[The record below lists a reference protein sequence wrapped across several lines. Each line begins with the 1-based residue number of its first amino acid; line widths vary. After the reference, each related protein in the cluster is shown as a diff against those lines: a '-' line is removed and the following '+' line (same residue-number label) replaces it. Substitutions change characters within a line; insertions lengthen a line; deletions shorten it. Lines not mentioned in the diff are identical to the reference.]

1 MTGWY
6 FRSNFVFLGKP
17 SGSCVENP
25 PQNPDRGGTAWLC
38 GEGFRARNAEAMKR
52 TILLL
57 SLLLAAAAYAQP
69 SEPAVNYY
77 AKDGTVQASDGTV
90 YSVDGADS
98 PSIIIANA
106 ENRYSRAGAS
116 PSLYYRDGRRLET
129 VEEYESVNGVVED
142 QEIVNRILRDMFTDE
157 QIVALRNLRLPL
169 AVGCMVNPET
179 GVQLEVSFVIGNY
192 PEMTS
197 LPPDFYRT
205 FEKRLKEEVR
215 WNVNDFAKQL
225 KYMFGLTIFNFR
237 KLPLTSELE
246 EKSAE

>member
-1 MTGWY
+1 
-6 FRSNFVFLGKP
+6 
-17 SGSCVENP
+17 
-25 PQNPDRGGTAWLC
+25 
-38 GEGFRARNAEAMKR
+38 MKR

-98 PSIIIANA
+98 PTITICNA
-106 ENRYSRAGAS
+106 ENRYTAADAS
-116 PSLYYRDGRRLET
+116 SSLYYKDGRRLET
-129 VEEYESVNGVVED
+129 VEEYGRVDGAVAD
-142 QEIVNRILRDMFTDE
+142 QEAFTRIFREMFTDE

-169 AVGCMVNPET
+169 AVGCAVNPET
-179 GVQLEVSFVIGNY
+179 GVQFEVSFVIGNY
-192 PEMTS
+192 PELTS
-197 LPPDFYRT
+197 LPPDFYRAL
-205 FEKRLKEEVR
+205 EKRLKEEVR

-225 KYMFGLTIFNFR
+225 KYMFGLTVLNFR

>member
-1 MTGWY
+1 MTSWY

-129 VEEYESVNGVVED
+129 VEEYESVNGAVED

-192 PEMTS
+192 PELTS
-197 LPPDFYRT
+197 LPPDFYATLER
-205 FEKRLKEEVR
+205 RLKEEVR
-215 WNVNDFAKQL
+215 WHVNDFAKQL

-246 EKSAE
+246 EKPAE

>member
-1 MTGWY
+1 
-6 FRSNFVFLGKP
+6 
-17 SGSCVENP
+17 
-25 PQNPDRGGTAWLC
+25 
-38 GEGFRARNAEAMKR
+38 MKR

-57 SLLLAAAAYAQP
+57 SLLLVAAGYAQTP
-69 SEPAVNYY
+69 EPAVNYY
-77 AKDGTVQASDGTV
+77 AKDGIVSATDGTV
-90 YSVDGADS
+90 YCIDGADS
-98 PSIIIANA
+98 SIITISNA
-106 ENRYSRAGAS
+106 ENRYSTVDAS
-116 PSLYYRDGRRLET
+116 PSLYYKDGRRLET
-129 VEEYESVNGVVED
+129 LEEYGRVDGAVAD

-169 AVGCMVNPET
+169 AVGCTVDPET
-179 GVQLEVSFVIGNY
+179 GVQLEVKFAIGNY

-205 FEKRLKEEVR
+205 LEKRLKEEVR
-215 WNVNDFAKQL
+215 WHVNDFAKQL

>member
-1 MTGWY
+1 MK
-6 FRSNFVFLGKP
+6 RLVI
-17 SGSCVENP
+17 
-25 PQNPDRGGTAWLC
+25 LC
-38 GEGFRARNAEAMKR
+38 G
-52 TILLL
+52 
-57 SLLLAAAAYAQP
+57 LLLAVAGYGQTP
-69 SEPAVNYY
+69 GPGKNYY
-77 AKDGTVQASDGTV
+77 AKEGTVSATEGTV
-90 YSVDGADS
+90 YCNDGAGS

-106 ENRYSRAGAS
+106 ENRYSKAGAS
-116 PSLYYRDGRRLET
+116 PSLYYKDGRRLET
-129 VEEYESVNGVVED
+129 VEEYESVNGAVED

-169 AVGCMVNPET
+169 AVGCMVNPED

-197 LPPDFYRT
+197 LSPDFYRA

-237 KLPLTSELE
+237 KLPLTSELHQIKPGLGRNDRNLNQGE
-246 EKSAE
+246 DVGLFH

>member
-1 MTGWY
+1 M
-6 FRSNFVFLGKP
+6 
-17 SGSCVENP
+17 
-25 PQNPDRGGTAWLC
+25 
-38 GEGFRARNAEAMKR
+38 
-52 TILLL
+52 LL
-57 SLLLAAAAYAQP
+57 SLLFAATGYGQTP
-69 SEPAVNYY
+69 EPAVNYY
-77 AKDGTVQASDGTV
+77 AKGGTVQASDGTV
-90 YSVDGADS
+90 YCIDGADS

-129 VEEYESVNGVVED
+129 VEEYESVNGAVED

-169 AVGCMVNPET
+169 AVGCAVNPET

-192 PEMTS
+192 PELTS
-197 LPPDFYRT
+197 LPPDFYATLER
-205 FEKRLKEEVR
+205 RLKEEVR
-215 WNVNDFAKQL
+215 WHVNDFAKQL

>member
-1 MTGWY
+1 
-6 FRSNFVFLGKP
+6 
-17 SGSCVENP
+17 
-25 PQNPDRGGTAWLC
+25 
-38 GEGFRARNAEAMKR
+38 MKR

-116 PSLYYRDGRRLET
+116 PSLYYKDGRRLET
-129 VEEYESVNGVVED
+129 VEEYESVNGAVED

-169 AVGCMVNPET
+169 AVGCAVNPED

-192 PEMTS
+192 PELTS
-197 LPPDFYRT
+197 LPPDFYRAL
-205 FEKRLKEEVR
+205 EKRLKEEVR
-215 WNVNDFAKQL
+215 WHVNDFAKQL

>member
-1 MTGWY
+1 
-6 FRSNFVFLGKP
+6 
-17 SGSCVENP
+17 
-25 PQNPDRGGTAWLC
+25 
-38 GEGFRARNAEAMKR
+38 MKR

-90 YSVDGADS
+90 YCIDGADS

-129 VEEYESVNGVVED
+129 VEEYESVNGAVED

-169 AVGCMVNPET
+169 AVGCAVNPET

-192 PEMTS
+192 PELTS

-205 FEKRLKEEVR
+205 LEKRLKEEVR

-237 KLPLTSELE
+237 KLPLTSELHQIKPGLGRNDQNLNQGE
-246 EKSAE
+246 DVGSFH

>member
-1 MTGWY
+1 M
-6 FRSNFVFLGKP
+6 
-17 SGSCVENP
+17 
-25 PQNPDRGGTAWLC
+25 
-38 GEGFRARNAEAMKR
+38 
-52 TILLL
+52 LL
-57 SLLLAAAAYAQP
+57 SLLFAATGYGQTP
-69 SEPAVNYY
+69 DPVTNYY

-90 YSVDGADS
+90 YCIDGADS
-98 PSIIIANA
+98 SIITISNA
-106 ENRYSRAGAS
+106 ENRYSTVDAS
-116 PSLYYRDGRRLET
+116 PSLYYKDGRRLEPV
-129 VEEYESVNGVVED
+129 VEYVSVNGAVED

-169 AVGCMVNPET
+169 AVGCTVNPED

-192 PEMTS
+192 PELTS
-197 LPPDFYRT
+197 LSPDFYRT
-205 FEKRLKEEVR
+205 LEKRLKEEVR

>member
-1 MTGWY
+1 
-6 FRSNFVFLGKP
+6 
-17 SGSCVENP
+17 
-25 PQNPDRGGTAWLC
+25 
-38 GEGFRARNAEAMKR
+38 MKR
-52 TILLL
+52 AIMLL
-57 SLLLAAAAYAQP
+57 SLLFAATGYGQTP
-69 SEPAVNYY
+69 EPAVNYY

-129 VEEYESVNGVVED
+129 VEEYGRVDGAVED
-142 QEIVNRILRDMFTDE
+142 QEAFTRIFREMFTDE

-197 LPPDFYRT
+197 LPPDFYATLER
-205 FEKRLKEEVR
+205 RLKEEVR
-215 WNVNDFAKQL
+215 WHVNDFAKQL

-246 EKSAE
+246 EKPAE

>member
-1 MTGWY
+1 
-6 FRSNFVFLGKP
+6 
-17 SGSCVENP
+17 
-25 PQNPDRGGTAWLC
+25 
-38 GEGFRARNAEAMKR
+38 MKR
-52 TILLL
+52 LLLLL
-57 SLLLAAAAYAQP
+57 SFLCLVQISYSQDIQP
-69 SEPAVNYY
+69 TNYY
-77 AKDGTVQASDGTV
+77 ETDGTVQASDGTV

-116 PSLYYRDGRRLET
+116 PSLYYKDGRRLET
-129 VEEYESVNGVVED
+129 VEEYESVNGAVED

-169 AVGCMVNPET
+169 AVGCMVNPED

-205 FEKRLKEEVR
+205 LEKRLKEEVR

-237 KLPLTSELE
+237 KLPLTSELHQIKPGLGRNDQNLNQGE
-246 EKSAE
+246 EVGSFH

>member
-1 MTGWY
+1 
-6 FRSNFVFLGKP
+6 
-17 SGSCVENP
+17 
-25 PQNPDRGGTAWLC
+25 
-38 GEGFRARNAEAMKR
+38 MKR
-52 TILLL
+52 LLLLL
-57 SLLLAAAAYAQP
+57 SFLCLVQISYSQDIQP
-69 SEPAVNYY
+69 TNYY
-77 AKDGTVQASDGTV
+77 ETDGTVQASDGTV

-116 PSLYYRDGRRLET
+116 PSLYYKDGRRLET
-129 VEEYESVNGVVED
+129 VEEYESVNGAVED

-169 AVGCMVNPET
+169 AVGCMVNPED

-205 FEKRLKEEVR
+205 LEKRLKEEVR

-237 KLPLTSELE
+237 KLPLTSELHQIKPGLGRNDQNLNQGE
-246 EKSAE
+246 DVGSFH